1 MDKKKFFLFVSLVI
15 VAAIVGLLIFLVIPV
30 LARFFKNRRCGVA
43 VVAERIPFSFRLLR
57 RRHFLKTK
65 DDEILL
71 LLLVDLAKRYEGKIL
86 SLHAGTPD
94 MEVFIL
100 KNEEALAPFYRILPK
115 GERYDS

>member
-1 MDKKKFFLFVSLVI
+1 MDRITQACCMDVLL
-15 VAAIVGLLIFLVIPV
+15 GLPKDARRC